1 MRLGL
6 AFAFAA
12 SLAAAVVPARPA
24 SAEVVERIVAVVN
37 DDIVLLS
44 ELRDRLQ
51 PYLAEIRAVPS
62 AVEREARLAQA
73 QREMLQAMVDEQLIT
88 QQARRS
94 NVSVTAEEVDRAIQN
109 VIRANRM
116 DRDQFIQ
123 ALAGQGMSYA
133 QYTIDVRRQLLALK
147 VLNARVRG
155 RINITTEDV
164 RDAYNQTVRQV
175 RLTDS
180 FEGAQV
186 LVRVPADAGP
196 REVATARARAQRA
209 LARVRAGEAFADVA
223 RTLSDDASTRA
234 DGGSLGRHVNGQLD
248 PVLDDVFLSLEPG
261 EVAPEVVRTSQ
272 GFHVLK
278 LVTRDASQ
286 VQPFEAVRDG
296 LYQQLVEREMAR
308 QQQLWIKELRRR
320 AFLQMRLALSRSAP

>member
-1 MRLGL
+1 MRAAGSTL
-6 AFAFAA
+6 ALVAVL
-12 SLAAAVVPARPA
+12 LAARPA

-51 PYLAEIRAVPS
+51 PYLAEIRALPS
-62 AVEREARLAQA
+62 EVEREARLAQA
-73 QREMLQAMVDEQLIT
+73 QREMLQAMVDENLIT

-94 NVSVTAEEVDRAIQN
+94 NVTVTAEEVDRAIQN

-116 DRDQFIQ
+116 SREQFIQ
-123 ALAGQGMSYA
+123 ALTGQGMSYA

-175 RLTDS
+175 RMADS
-180 FEGAQV
+180 FVGAHIFI
-186 LVRVPADAGP
+186 RVAQSAGP
-196 REVATARARAQRA
+196 REIASARARAERA
-209 LARVRAGEAFADVA
+209 LTRARGGEAFEDVA
-223 RTLSDDASTRA
+223 RALTDDDASREA
-234 DGGSLGRHVNGQLD
+234 GGSLGDHVHGQLD
-248 PVLDDVFLSLEPG
+248 PALDDVFLNLEPG
-261 EVAPEVVRTSQ
+261 EVADEVVRTPL

-278 LVTRDASQ
+278 LVSRAASE
-286 VQPFEAVRDG
+286 VQPFEAVREG
-296 LYQQLVEREMAR
+296 LYQQLVEREMGR
-308 QQQLWIKELRRR
+308 QQQLWLKELRRR
-320 AFLQMRLALSRSAP
+320 AFLQTRLTASAAAP